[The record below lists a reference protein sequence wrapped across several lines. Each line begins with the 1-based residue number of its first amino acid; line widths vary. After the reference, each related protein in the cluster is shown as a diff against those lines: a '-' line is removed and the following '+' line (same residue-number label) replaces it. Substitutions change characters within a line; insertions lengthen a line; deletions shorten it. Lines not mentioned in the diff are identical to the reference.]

1 MSLVVVD
8 TNVLV
13 SGLINPG
20 GSPAKILNMILNG
33 EIIILHDSR
42 IIEEYRKVL
51 MRDKFGFPEEDVNN
65 LVEFLFHEG
74 IQVTPSPVK
83 HKFTD
88 IHDEKFFE
96 AAVSGNADFLI
107 TGNKRHFPKEDFIVN
122 AAEFLRSYKAEI

>member
-1 MSLVVVD
+1 MSLVVID

-51 MRDKFGFPEEDVNN
+51 SRDKFGFPEEDVNN
-65 LVEFLFHEG
+65 LVEFLYHEG
-74 IQVTPSPVK
+74 IQITPNPVK
-83 HKFTD
+83 QIFSD

-96 AAVSGNADFLI
+96 IAISDNADFLI

-122 AAEFLRSYKAEI
+122 AAEFLKIYKSEI

>member
-1 MSLVVVD
+1 MALVVVD

-51 MRDKFGFPEEDVNN
+51 TREKFGFSDEDVYN
-65 LVEFLFHEG
+65 LVEFLFNEG
-74 IQVTPSPVK
+74 IQVTPNPVK
-83 HKFTD
+83 QKFTD

-96 AAVSGNADFLI
+96 VAVSGNADFLV

-122 AAEFLRSYKAEI
+122 AAEFLKRYKSN